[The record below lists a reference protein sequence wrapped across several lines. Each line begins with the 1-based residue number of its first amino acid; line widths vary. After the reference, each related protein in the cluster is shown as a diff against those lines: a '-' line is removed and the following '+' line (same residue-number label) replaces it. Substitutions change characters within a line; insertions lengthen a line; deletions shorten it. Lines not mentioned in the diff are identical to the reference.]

1 METNQDKINL
11 IYSLFEQGLSIA
23 KIAKKVNVDKYEV
36 RDLVK
41 KEYFI
46 SSRKHRSTALINAI
60 CDKARENKTV
70 QEIKDELGLGDDA
83 NVYYYLRKG
92 GAKAAKRSR
101 IGEHLQMTDKAK
113 AVVEELKRQ
122 GYKPLEL

>member
-23 KIAKKVNVDKYEV
+23 KIAKKVNVDKFEV
-36 RDLVK
+36 RDIVK

-60 CDKARENKTV
+60 CDKARENKTA

-101 IGEHLQMTDKAK
+101 IGERLQMTDKAK

>member
-11 IYSLFEQGLSIA
+11 IYSLFEQGLTFA
-23 KIAKKVNVDKYEV
+23 KIAKKVNVNKYDVMEI
-36 RDLVK
+36 VK
-41 KEYFI
+41 KEYYI
-46 SSRKHRSTALINAI
+46 SSRRRRSTALMNAI
-60 CDKARENKTV
+60 CDMARENKTA
-70 QEIKDELGLGDDA
+70 QEIKDELGLAAEA

-92 GAKAAKRSR
+92 RTKAVKRSR
-101 IGEHLQMTDKAK
+101 VGEHLQMTDKAK

>member
-23 KIAKKVNVDKYEV
+23 KIAKKLNVDKFEV

-60 CDKARENKTV
+60 CDKARENKTA

-101 IGEHLQMTDKAK
+101 IGERLQMTDKAK

>member
-11 IYSLFEQGLSIA
+11 IYSLFEQGLSIS
-23 KIAKKVNVDKYEV
+23 KIAKRLNVDKYEV
-36 RDLVK
+36 EELVK
-41 KEYFI
+41 KEYYL
-46 SSRKHRSTALINAI
+46 SSRKRKSTALMNTI
-60 CDKARENKTV
+60 CDMARDNKTA
-70 QEIKDELGLGDDA
+70 QEIKDELGLAADA

-101 IGEHLQMTDKAK
+101 VGENLQMTDKAK

>member
-11 IYSLFEQGLSIA
+11 IYSLFEQGFSFA
-23 KIAKKVNVDKYEV
+23 KIAKKVNVDKNEV
-36 RDLVK
+36 EEIVK
-41 KEYFI
+41 KEYYI
-46 SSRKHRSTALINAI
+46 SSRKRRSTALMNAI
-60 CDKARENKTV
+60 CELARENKTA
-70 QEIKDELGLGDDA
+70 QEIKDELGLADEA

-92 GAKAAKRSR
+92 GTKAFKRSR
-101 IGEHLQMTDKAK
+101 VGEHLQMTDKAK

>member
-23 KIAKKVNVDKYEV
+23 KIAKKVNVDKFEV
-36 RDLVK
+36 EELVK

-60 CDKARENKTV
+60 CDKARENKTA
-70 QEIKDELGLGDDA
+70 QEIKDELGLGDGA

-92 GAKAAKRSR
+92 GAKAARRSR

>member
-11 IYSLFEQGLSIA
+11 IYSLFEQGFSFA
-23 KIAKKVNVDKYEV
+23 KIAKKVNVNKDDVMEI
-36 RDLVK
+36 VK
-41 KEYFI
+41 KEYYI
-46 SSRKHRSTALINAI
+46 SSRKRRSTALMNAI
-60 CDKARENKTV
+60 CELARENKTA
-70 QEIKDELGLGDDA
+70 QEIKDELGLAAEA

-92 GAKAAKRSR
+92 GAKAVKRSR
-101 IGEHLQMTDKAK
+101 VGEHLQMTDKAK

>member
-11 IYSLFEQGLSIA
+11 IYSLFEQGFSIS

-36 RDLVK
+36 EELVK
-41 KEYFI
+41 KEYYL
-46 SSRKHRSTALINAI
+46 SSRKRKSTALRDAI
-60 CDKARENKTV
+60 CELARENKTA
-70 QEIKDELGLGDDA
+70 QEIKDELGLADTA

-101 IGEHLQMTDKAK
+101 VGEHLQMTDKAK

>member
-92 GAKAAKRSR
+92 GAKAFKRSR
-101 IGEHLQMTDKAK
+101 VGEHLQMTDKAK

>member
-23 KIAKKVNVDKYEV
+23 KISKKVNVDKYEV
-36 RDLVK
+36 GEIIK
-41 KEYFI
+41 KEYYL
-46 SSRKHRSTALINAI
+46 SSRKRRSTALMNTI
-60 CDKARENKTV
+60 CDMARENKTA
-70 QEIKDELGLGDDA
+70 QEIKDELGLAADA

-92 GAKAAKRSR
+92 GTKAVKRSR
-101 IGEHLQMTDKAK
+101 VGEHLQMTDKAK
-113 AVVEELKRQ
+113 EVVEELKRQ

>member
-11 IYSLFEQGLSIA
+11 IYSLFEQGLSIS
-23 KIAKKVNVDKYEV
+23 KIAKRLNVDKYEV
-36 RDLVK
+36 EELVK
-41 KEYFI
+41 KEYYL
-46 SSRKHRSTALINAI
+46 SSRKRKSTALMNTI
-60 CDKARENKTV
+60 CDMARDNKTA
-70 QEIKDELGLGDDA
+70 QEIKDELGLADNA

-101 IGEHLQMTDKAK
+101 VGENLQMTDKAK